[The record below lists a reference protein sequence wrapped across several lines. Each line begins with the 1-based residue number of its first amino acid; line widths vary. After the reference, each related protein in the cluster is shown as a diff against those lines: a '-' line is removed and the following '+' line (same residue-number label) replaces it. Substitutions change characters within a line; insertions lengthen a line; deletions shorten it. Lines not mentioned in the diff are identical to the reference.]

1 MICLPERCHI
11 LHLLKAECEQHRSNN
26 MARGDNG
33 VQTDSFGVCDTPV
46 AMAQCAVSQSAWPR
60 AAAAAAAAEGL
71 NVLFLSGLIHNVIGS
86 NARNTKQGSLLSVSQ
101 YHGLTQNLIVFTL
114 FCFPL

>member
-1 MICLPERCHI
+1 
-11 LHLLKAECEQHRSNN
+11 

-60 AAAAAAAAEGL
+60 AAAAAAVAAAEAAAAAAAEGL

-101 YHGLTQNLIVFTL
+101 YHGLTPNLIVFTL